1 MRIISFLL
9 LLFLTGVLFYA
20 STDLPTVGDPE
31 APASTHVSPR
41 YIEQGYEETGAPN
54 LVTAVL
60 ADYRSYDTL
69 GEAVVI
75 FTAGVGAVLIL
86 LKSRKSDDKE
96 EGQEE

>member
-1 MRIISFLL
+1 MRIISYLL
-9 LLFLTGVLFYA
+9 LLVITGALFYA
-20 STDLPTVGDPE
+20 STYLPMVGDPE

-75 FTAGVGAVLIL
+75 FTAGVGAVLVL
-86 LKSRKSDDKE
+86 LKARKYSDEE
-96 EGQEE
+96 EGREE